1 MTKTL
6 SHARVRLLLS
16 AMNRASREIRTP
28 DPLVRSQVPYP
39 LGHGDVV
46 EGDGFEP
53 PQQMSFGT
61 PALTW
66 RTPP

>member
-1 MTKTL
+1 MF
-6 SHARVRLLLS
+6 
-16 AMNRASREIRTP
+16 RAKVNYTDGRGREIRTP